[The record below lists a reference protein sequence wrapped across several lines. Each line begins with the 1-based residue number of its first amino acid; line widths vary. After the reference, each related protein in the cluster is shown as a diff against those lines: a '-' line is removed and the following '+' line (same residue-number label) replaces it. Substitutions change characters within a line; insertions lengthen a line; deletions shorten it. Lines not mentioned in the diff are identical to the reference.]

1 MDKSKFNV
9 NKSQKSVDDIYALVF
24 ARPVSKRISKLL
36 FNTKITP
43 NQITVF
49 SVLLGIISGILLFFD
64 YNYISAVLLYLSFVF
79 DCVDGEVARS
89 REQFTKL
96 GLWLESTSDRIP
108 DLLPIIAMGFLTKN
122 WLLTALAVAVLFLIR
137 TVISANTMLVEKFK
151 LEISSSR
158 KGIYS
163 RNKFSVWF
171 RYTKS
176 AHLMFLVIFML
187 IKQYTL
193 YLILLSTLGFLYF
206 VVIWVIGII
215 SCRRMD
221 REKRQEGKNGY

>member
-1 MDKSKFNV
+1 MDKPKFNV
-9 NKSQKSVDDIYALVF
+9 NKSQKSVDDIYAMVF
-24 ARPVSKRISKLL
+24 ARPVSKRISKVL
-36 FNTKITP
+36 FNTKVTA

-49 SVLLGIISGILLFFD
+49 SVFLGVISGILLFFD
-64 YNYISAVLLYLSFVF
+64 YNYISAVLLYFSFVF
-79 DCVDGEVARS
+79 DCVDGELARS

-96 GLWLESTSDRIP
+96 GLWLESTLDRVP
-108 DLLPIIAMGFLTKN
+108 DILPIIAMGFLTKN
-122 WLLTALAVAVLFLIR
+122 WMLASLAVIVFFLIR

-163 RNKFSVWF
+163 RNKISVWF

-176 AHLMFLVIFML
+176 AHLMFLVVFML
-187 IKQYTL
+187 IRQYTP
-193 YLILLSTLGFLYF
+193 YLFILSTLGFVYF
-206 VVIWVIGII
+206 VVIWSIGVI

-221 REKRQEGKNGY
+221 KEKGREAKNGY